1 MSANFIIPLFHFK
14 SDVDCEPAPSPFS
27 MLYRN
32 DTSLADS
39 KSTVISGVGDK
50 IGEVI
55 SMRGEICPG
64 YSRRAEC
71 LNTFVAHCRVFL
83 FAKYVTAGVVC

>member
-1 MSANFIIPLFHFK
+1 MSAKFIIPLFHFK
-14 SDVDCEPAPSPFS
+14 SDVDCEPAPFPFS

-32 DTSLADS
+32 DASLPDS
-39 KSTVISGVGDK
+39 KSAVISERGGK

-55 SMRGEICPG
+55 SMRGEIWPG

-71 LNTFVAHCRVFL
+71 LNTFVAHRRIFL